1 MAIIGTFKAHANGTF
16 SGSIRT
22 LTIGIKAVQ
31 FRPVQNKTPNGPDYR
46 VYAGAAELGAAWKK
60 VSKEENPYLSVTLDD
75 VSFGQPLNVALVVI
89 DEVHCLVWSRPKD
102 KEVVEQEAED

>member
-31 FRPVQNKTPNGPDYR
+31 FRPVQNKTPKGPDYR
-46 VYAGAAELGAAWKK
+46 VYAGAAAIGR
-60 VSKEENPYLSVTLDD
+60 
-75 VSFGQPLNVALVVI
+75 FG
-89 DEVHCLVWSRPKD
+89 C
-102 KEVVEQEAED
+102 